1 MSCDRIRDLLDD
13 FLAGELP
20 ADVSNEV
27 HDHLGRC
34 ISCRREWKELQDLL
48 QQTAEL
54 PAEILPER
62 DLWPEIELRIAGTR
76 RPAEEKTTGSELSR
90 PWWLYLA
97 AAVLAL
103 AVFSVPLSRWWL
115 GQRPEDAPQARSQ
128 PVGLVPAATST
139 AADIARSQDGV
150 LHARK
155 DLLEVLERRR
165 DRLEPEVL
173 VVVEENMRI
182 LDEAIGQ
189 LHLALE
195 EDPGNRRLHFLLATR
210 YQQEVNLA
218 KRVSR
223 V

>member
-1 MSCDRIRDLLDD
+1 MSCDRTRQLLDD
-13 FLAGELP
+13 HLTGRLP
-20 ADVSNEV
+20 SDVSEEV
-27 HDHLGRC
+27 HDHLGQC
-34 ISCRREWKELQDLL
+34 LSCRREWKELRDLR

-54 PAEILPER
+54 PPEILPER
-62 DLWPEIELRIAGTR
+62 DLWPEIELRIGATR
-76 RPAEEKTTGSELSR
+76 WPVDKEKARAEHSR
-90 PWWLYLA
+90 PWWRYLA

-115 GQRPEDAPQARSQ
+115 GQSPEDAPQAQ
-128 PVGLVPAATST
+128 VQPAAPARLTGGSG
-139 AADIARSQDGV
+139 ADYARSQDGV

-155 DLLEVLERRR
+155 DLIEMLESRR
-165 DRLEPEVL
+165 DRMDPEVL

-189 LHLALE
+189 IHLALE
-195 EDPGNRRLHFLLATR
+195 EDPENRRLHLLLANR
-210 YQQEVNLA
+210 YQQEISLA